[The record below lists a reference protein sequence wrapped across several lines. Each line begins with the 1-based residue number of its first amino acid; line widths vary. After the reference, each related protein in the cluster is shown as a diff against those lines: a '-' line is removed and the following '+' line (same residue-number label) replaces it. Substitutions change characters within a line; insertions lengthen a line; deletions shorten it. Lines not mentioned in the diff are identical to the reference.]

1 MSNTN
6 QNEKPIHC
14 DGVLSNYEVA
24 RELATF
30 ASELSSAEITE
41 NKKTLELFVNILQE
55 TEYFNDVELR
65 KEAIRLRQCFGLLET
80 VKSLVPQDALDNAV
94 TFFSDGKEACHG

>member
-1 MSNTN
+1 MLNT
-6 QNEKPIHC
+6 EKNPNPLLEN
-14 DGVLSNYEVA
+14 GVLNNYDVA

-80 VKSLVPQDALDNAV
+80 VKSLAPQDALDNAV
-94 TFFSDGKEACHG
+94 TFFSDRKEACHG